1 MLRRIWTTSTHG
13 RRCALIGASAAV
25 VCLGGA
31 LAACG
36 GGGGDDG
43 YVATGAAG
51 GPPRVSGTAAAP
63 TGEVTLVPL
72 DGPESG
78 DAADSGTGGSG
89 GGGAGSYNSPDS
101 EGSQGPTSA
110 AGTRPEGTDGPAG
123 PPSGT
128 RSPADTP
135 AGSTTTPGGSPGGSG
150 GGPASSAP
158 PPSPAKL
165 AVSDPVRKPTDKRW
179 CEKVTLGLRNS
190 GGTPVRS
197 GTVTFGTHIIGALGI
212 DWATIESSE
221 ELPAP
226 IGAGERK
233 EKTWTVCVDA
243 WRVPLSMHIETQ
255 DVTVQWK

>member
-1 MLRRIWTTSTHG
+1 M
-13 RRCALIGASAAV
+13 GASAAV

-78 DAADSGTGGSG
+78 EAGGHGGAAGGGDGT
-89 GGGAGSYNSPDS
+89 GGGAGGSGNSAEP
-101 EGSQGPTSA
+101 EGSQGPAPST
-110 AGTRPEGTDGPAG
+110 GTEREETE
-123 PPSGT
+123 
-128 RSPADTP
+128 SPA
-135 AGSTTTPGGSPGGSG
+135 GSPGGTRGPAGTPTGSAHPPG
-150 GGPASSAP
+150 GPADGPASSAP
-158 PPSPAKL
+158 PSPAQL
-165 AVSDPVRKPTDKRW
+165 TVSDPVRKPTDQRW

-190 GGTPVRS
+190 GGTAVRS

-212 DWATIESSE
+212 DWAMIESSA
-221 ELPAP
+221 ELPVP
-226 IGAGERK
+226 IGAGERE

-243 WRVPLSMHIETQ
+243 WRVPLGMHIETR
-255 DVTVQWK
+255 DVAVQWK